1 MVNRVILTKLLN
13 VGGLLATS
21 YRPLA
26 TSNNTMDTLVI
37 QGGKKLHGEIT
48 VGGSKNACLAILAG
62 TTLVAG
68 EIKLSNIPKIG
79 DVLTML
85 DILKSMGSKIKWTAD
100 HEVVIDNIQL
110 DPAKMDFSLVG
121 KIRASLMLMG
131 PLAARFKKIKI
142 STPGGCRIGTRPIDA
157 HLKGLMDLGF
167 DVSTEENFLT
177 ISQGGSFPA
186 EIVMSEFS
194 VTATQNVIL
203 AAVGLGAEVVIKIAA
218 AEYSVQDLC
227 WFLNK
232 CGAKISGIGTH
243 TLKIEKPKSVLQST
257 YYEIMNDPIEAG
269 TFLALAGATGSQF
282 TVKNVPID
290 MMVLELEKFKE
301 AGLVFDIS
309 EKRWDADKHYY
320 LADLL
325 VKKTSGIKP
334 LAKLHDMPA
343 PGVIADFLQPFSVML
358 TQAKG
363 ISLIY
368 DWMYDGRLKYVKE
381 LKRMGADM
389 KVLDAHRVMIIG
401 PTPLNG
407 KEITS
412 FDLRAGATLLIAAL
426 AADGES
432 IIREVEQID
441 RGYENVDE
449 RLRQMGADIERRS
462 I

>member
-1 MVNRVILTKLLN
+1 
-13 VGGLLATS
+13 
-21 YRPLA
+21 
-26 TSNNTMDTLVI
+26 MDTLVI

-48 VGGSKNACLAILAG
+48 VGGSKNASLAILAG
-62 TTLVAG
+62 TTLIAG
-68 EIKLSNIPKIG
+68 EIKLSNVPKIG

-85 DILKSMGSKIKWTAD
+85 DILKSMDSKIKWTSE
-100 HEVVIDNIQL
+100 HEVVIDNSKL

-131 PLAARFKKIKI
+131 PLAARFENIRI

-157 HLKGLMDLGF
+157 HLKGITDLGF
-167 DVSTEENFLT
+167 NVATEENFFAIT
-177 ISQGGSFPA
+177 KGANFPP

-232 CGAKISGIGTH
+232 CGANISGIGTH
-243 TLKIEKPKSVLQST
+243 TLKIGKTDDKLHGENYQ
-257 YYEIMNDPIEAG
+257 IMNDPIEAG

-282 TVKNVPID
+282 TIKDVPID

-301 AGLVFDIS
+301 AGLVFDINN
-309 EKRWDADKHYY
+309 KRFDQEKHYY
-320 LADLL
+320 IADLE

-334 LAKLHDMPA
+334 LAKLHDMPS

-407 KEITS
+407 KDITS

-432 IIREVEQID
+432 TIHEVEQID
-441 RGYENVDE
+441 RGYENIDD
-449 RLRQMGADIERRS
+449 RLRKMGAEIERRS